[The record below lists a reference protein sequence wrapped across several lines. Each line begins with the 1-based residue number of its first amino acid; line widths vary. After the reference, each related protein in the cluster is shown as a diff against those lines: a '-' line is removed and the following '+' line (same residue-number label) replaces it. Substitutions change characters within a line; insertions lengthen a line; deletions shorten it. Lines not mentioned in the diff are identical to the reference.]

1 MSTLDNL
8 FQLRFYGENITP
20 KSFSIKET
28 GDLLVKIEDS
38 IHAFIEEKYINVD
51 KSDIHL
57 SLIEVQDKSNQY
69 DIFIKENVDVTSA
82 IIDWGKSISDNS
94 YVNFPKAAQSGI
106 EKIFNL
112 THLKNCQTEF
122 KHKDIQ
128 LAHLT
133 PNDEFIKQEKI
144 ILDINCNIYGELVK
158 IGDEKPKIWIKL
170 FNDEIKSVEVTKEIV
185 KQLSS
190 KMYSPIAFSGKKR
203 INILTNETISLK
215 LLELIEYNPYNASK
229 SFNDLKEISNGFW
242 DKFKTQEE
250 ISTYLIDG

>member
-106 EKIFNL
+106 EKI
-112 THLKNCQTEF
+112 
-122 KHKDIQ
+122 
-128 LAHLT
+128 
-133 PNDEFIKQEKI
+133 

-203 INILTNETISLK
+203 INILTNEIISLK

-250 ISTYLIDG
+250 ISTYLTDG

>member
-1 MSTLDNL
+1 MNTIDNL
-8 FQLRFYGENITP
+8 FQLRFYGDNISP

-28 GDLLVKIEDS
+28 GDLLIKIEDS
-38 IHAFIEEKYINVD
+38 IHAFIEEKYIHVE

-69 DIFIKENVDVTSA
+69 DIFIKENADVKSA

-94 YVNFPKAAQSGI
+94 YVNLPKAAQSAI
-106 EKIFNL
+106 ERIYSL

-122 KHKDIQ
+122 KHKGVQ
-128 LAHLT
+128 LAYIT

-144 ILDINCNIYGELVK
+144 LLDINCNIYGELVK

-170 FNDEIKSVEVTKEIV
+170 FNDEIKSIDVTKEIV
-185 KQLSS
+185 RQLSS

-215 LLELIEYNPYNASK
+215 LLEIIEYNPYNASE
-229 SFNDLKEISNGFW
+229 SFKDLKEISNGFW
-242 DKFKTQEE
+242 DKFNTQEE
-250 ISTYLIDG
+250 ISTYLTDG